1 MHKQTSNTFTD
12 PTHILR
18 ETIYSN
24 ELSLHTKV
32 YHKKYF
38 THIQLPKWCT
48 YKAKHAPFLC
58 KINDIYEPNMI
69 ASTNRVHA
77 KHLFIH
83 FFPLSFINTVVVL
96 RKWGDNPHM
105 TAVASSSSEASQPI
119 RREDMRENEH
129 NGMGGA
135 KEIPHNTAAIPSPT
149 FHSLARPF
157 ILSLIHSFIKCEVS
171 RTQPWLILT
180 VRDALVVARRWV
192 TTSYVTP
199 GG

>member
-1 MHKQTSNTFTD
+1 
-12 PTHILR
+12 
-18 ETIYSN
+18 
-24 ELSLHTKV
+24 
-32 YHKKYF
+32 
-38 THIQLPKWCT
+38 
-48 YKAKHAPFLC
+48 
-58 KINDIYEPNMI
+58 MI
-69 ASTNRVHA
+69 ASTNPVHA

-83 FFPLSFINTVVVL
+83 FFPTFIHK
-96 RKWGDNPHM
+96 RRRCAEEMGGIIPHM

-135 KEIPHNTAAIPSPT
+135 KEIPHNTAAVPSPT

-171 RTQPWLILT
+171 RTQPWLIWT
-180 VRDALVVARRWV
+180 VRDALVVARTWV
-192 TTSYVTP
+192 TTCYVTP